1 MTVWAIIKNKDGK
14 MLIAL
19 PTKWQAVSY
28 KNNDYSYYNKGTL
41 KIVKCIIK
49 PTLISK
55 RFNN

>member
-49 PTLISK
+49 PTLIS
-55 RFNN
+55 